1 MKMRKKNI
9 WLTLIASLVFAF
21 LIIPLFIVVV
31 TAFGESASIQ
41 FPIKDFSLQW
51 FEEVFKTK
59 SFMRGMKTSLII
71 SIWAT
76 VASIIV
82 GVPAAYALARGTV
95 KRRAL
100 LKNVFL
106 SPTFVPGIVIGFALF
121 QFLTIKLQMKIITSL
136 FMGHFLISLPY
147 IIRVV
152 GSSLEHFDFSI
163 EEASWT
169 LGCTKTKTFVKI
181 VLPNISSGI
190 FASFMLA
197 FINSFN
203 NIPVSMFLSGPGVQ
217 TLPIALMNHIEYNYD
232 PTVSAMSVMLMLCTI
247 LLMWVIEKTLGLAT
261 IA

>member
-1 MKMRKKNI
+1 MRKKNLG
-9 WLTLIASLVFAF
+9 LTILACLVFAF

-31 TAFGESASIQ
+31 TAFGEEAAIK
-41 FPIKDFSLQW
+41 FPIKGFSLEW
-51 FEEVFKTK
+51 FKEVFKTK
-59 SFMRGMKTSLII
+59 SFIRGLKTSMNI
-71 SIWAT
+71 SM
-76 VASIIV
+76 ASTAAAILV
-82 GVPAAYALARGTV
+82 GVPAAYALARGNLR
-95 KRRAL
+95 RRAF

-121 QFLTIKLQMKIITSL
+121 QFLTIKLQMKIMTSL

-152 GSSLEHFDFSI
+152 GSSLEQFDFNI
-163 EEASWT
+163 EEAAWT
-169 LGCTKTKTFVKI
+169 LGCTKTTTFVKI

-247 LLMWVIEKTLGLAT
+247 LLMWLIEKTLGLAT

>member
-1 MKMRKKNI
+1 MRKKNI
-9 WLTLIASLVFAF
+9 GLTLMASLVFAF
-21 LIIPLFIVVV
+21 LIVPLFIVVV
-31 TAFGESASIQ
+31 TSFGESPSIQ
-41 FPIKDFSLQW
+41 FPIKGFSLQW
-51 FEEVFKTK
+51 FGEVLKTK
-59 SFMRGMKTSLII
+59 SFIRGLKTSLLI
-71 SIWAT
+71 SITAT
-76 VASIIV
+76 VASIII
-82 GVPAAYALARGTV
+82 GVPAAYALARGSV
-95 KRRAL
+95 KGKAF
-100 LKNVFL
+100 LKNLFL

-121 QFLTIKLQMKIITSL
+121 QFFTIKLQMKIMTSL
-136 FMGHFLISLPY
+136 FMVLFLISLPY
-147 IIRVV
+147 IIRVF
-152 GSSLEHFDFSI
+152 GSVFEHFDFSI
-163 EEASWT
+163 EEAAWT
-169 LGCTKTKTFVKI
+169 LGCTKTKAFVKI